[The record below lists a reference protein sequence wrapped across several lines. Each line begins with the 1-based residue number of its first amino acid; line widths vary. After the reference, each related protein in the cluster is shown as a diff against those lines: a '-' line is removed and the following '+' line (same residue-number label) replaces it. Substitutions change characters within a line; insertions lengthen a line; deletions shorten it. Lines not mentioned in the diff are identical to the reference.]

1 MTTATRDYT
10 VHLRSSTAP
19 DGRKH
24 ENQDAFVN
32 SECKRIAIKAGRRG
46 GKTVGIAKKHVKR
59 FLQGRRQ
66 LYAAPTNTQV
76 DTFWFEVKQA
86 LREPL
91 DAGIFKKNESERYI
105 ELPGTKQRIK
115 AKTAWNAESMRG
127 DYGDDVTLDEFQ
139 LMCEDALDQ
148 VVYPMLIDNN
158 GSLTLIH
165 TPPSLVSAGVSKAR
179 DPRHA
184 SKQFKKALADDRW
197 ETYHFT
203 SHDNPFIS
211 HEALEEITQDM
222 SMDSYRRE
230 IMAQDDEIEDSWL
243 VYSKFNENL
252 CKIRPVIIDPTWP
265 VYSYHDFGSANPAA
279 LFMAIMIDD
288 DPIRTSTGGS
298 IRKGDHILFRE
309 YLPGGGRSTFEHVQ
323 EWESWGYHYE
333 STRYNTCTMAYS
345 VGGNQTTEDEI
356 RQGYTAHGW
365 PIHAP
370 RIKHVNVQ
378 IDRTRGVME
387 LNKLWIFDTCWG
399 LLSEIS
405 NCMWKL
411 DDEMKPINGV
421 IQDEQK
427 YHLLACLRYG
437 ESDFTPETV
446 GIVGDALAVS
456 NQ

>member
-1 MTTATRDYT
+1 MTTASRDYT
-10 VHLRSSTAP
+10 VKLRSSTAP

-24 ENQDAFVN
+24 ELQEAFVN
-32 SECKRIAIKAGRRG
+32 SECKRVAIKAGRRG

-59 FLQGRRQ
+59 FLKGRRQ

-76 DTFWFEVKQA
+76 DTFWFEVKRA
-86 LREPL
+86 LKEPL
-91 DAGIFKKNESERYI
+91 EAGVYKKDESERYI

-115 AKTAWNAESMRG
+115 AKTAWNAETMRG

-139 LMCEDALDQ
+139 LMNEDALDQ

-165 TPPSLVSAGVSKAR
+165 TPPSLHSAGVSKAR

-184 SKQFKKALADDRW
+184 SKQFKKAMADDRW

-211 HEALEEITQDM
+211 HEALEDITKDM

-230 IMAQDDEIEDSWL
+230 IMAEDDEIEDSWL
-243 VYSKFNENL
+243 VYSVFNEKK
-252 CKIRPVIIDPTWP
+252 CKIQPINIDPKWP

-279 LFMAIMIDD
+279 LFMAVMMDD
-288 DPIRTSTGGS
+288 KPVMTSTGGA
-298 IRKGDHILFRE
+298 IHKGDHIIFRE
-309 YLPGGGRSTFEHVQ
+309 YCPGGGRSTFEHVQ
-323 EWESWGYHYE
+323 EWESWGYYYE
-333 STRYNTCTMAYS
+333 SSRNKNTTMTYS
-345 VGGNQTTEDEI
+345 VGGNQNTEDEI
-356 RQGYTAHGW
+356 REAYKMHGW

-370 RIKHVNVQ
+370 RIKHVKVQ
-378 IDRTRGVME
+378 IDRVKGVME
-387 LNKLWIFDTCWG
+387 LDKLWIFDTCWG

-411 DDEMKPINGV
+411 DKENKPTDVINDEA
-421 IQDEQK
+421 K
-427 YHLLACLRYG
+427 YHRLACLRYG
-437 ESDFTPETV
+437 ESEFPPETITNT
-446 GIVGDALAVS
+446 GPIKAWLY
-456 NQ
+456 